1 VDTPPKQ
8 LLGWARVTLR
18 PREERW
24 VTVPVRLGTS
34 EHLLGYWRTAD
45 DPPRNG
51 QWVTARGDVPIY
63 VGSASDDIRLEG
75 SMFVR

>member
-1 VDTPPKQ
+1 
-8 LLGWARVTLR
+8 VTLS

-34 EHLLGYWRTAD
+34 EHLLGYWRAAD
-45 DPPRNG
+45 G
-51 QWVTARGDVPIY
+51 QWVTSRGDVPIY
-63 VGSASDDIRLEG
+63 VGSSSDDIRLEG